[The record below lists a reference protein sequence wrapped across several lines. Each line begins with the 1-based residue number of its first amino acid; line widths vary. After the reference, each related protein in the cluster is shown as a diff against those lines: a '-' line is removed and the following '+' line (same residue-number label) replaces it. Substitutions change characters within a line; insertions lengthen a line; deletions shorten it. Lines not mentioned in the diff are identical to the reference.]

1 MAGWN
6 VLEYVEALE
15 GQIFPPLL
23 VEVLLKS
30 GQTYFVKNAFRPDP
44 ELDMVGL
51 RVWDLRAVDISSL
64 PEKLNTIADRETWS
78 DFASIDPALDQAN
91 LWVRAAEIEGFVEW
105 HERYWPVARPDE
117 DPSPIGFFQ
126 PDDV

>member
-30 GQTYFVKNAFRPDP
+30 GQTYFVKKQPR
-44 ELDMVGL
+44 
-51 RVWDLRAVDISSL
+51 I
-64 PEKLNTIADRETWS
+64 EKLSTTS
-78 DFASIDPALDQAN
+78 MM
-91 LWVRAAEIEGFVEW
+91 
-105 HERYWPVARPDE
+105 RYR
-117 DPSPIGFFQ
+117 SRR
-126 PDDV
+126 

>member
-23 VEVLLKS
+23 VEVVLKS

-51 RVWDLRAVDISSL
+51 LSSRQATRVFGVPLGV
-64 PEKLNTIADRETWS
+64 P
-78 DFASIDPALDQAN
+78 
-91 LWVRAAEIEGFVEW
+91 
-105 HERYWPVARPDE
+105 
-117 DPSPIGFFQ
+117 
-126 PDDV
+126 